1 MDLKKYAP
9 EWNPA
14 KLLGESGLGSDN
26 PGTSV
31 FRHIDA
37 RVLLPAAFIVIL
49 ALSAATRWYVPAS
62 VFVVVLLITMY
73 SVRSRTA
80 YLRLLLYPIAI
91 AVFLFVVQ
99 AWTYGSTVVLTV
111 IWPVYAEGIA
121 SGWLLANRVIASV
134 SILFLLVES
143 KSQLELI
150 EALRWY
156 KMPIELRNLMLL
168 MFRYVS
174 VIAEEFTTMFH
185 AQQARLGFSSKLSWL
200 KKMSNLSVIAGMLFI
215 RSFDRSYRVIMS
227 MQARGYTQNADIGGR
242 FERFAR
248 KDYLF
253 AAFALAVIAGI
264 VLVGVV

>member
-14 KLLGESGLGSDN
+14 NLLGESGLGSDR

-31 FRHIDA
+31 FRHVDA

-49 ALSAATRWYVPAS
+49 ALSAATRWYVPGT
-62 VFVVVLLITMY
+62 VFVAVLSITIY
-73 SVRSRTA
+73 SVRARAA
-80 YLRLLLYPIAI
+80 YLKLLLYPIGI

-99 AWTYGSTVVLTV
+99 AWTYGSTVVFTV
-111 IWPVYAEGIA
+111 IWPVYAQGIA
-121 SGWLLANRVIASV
+121 SGWLLANRVLASV

-156 KMPIELRNLMLL
+156 KMPVELRNLMLL

-185 AQQARLGFSSKLSWL
+185 AQQARLGFSSKLSWF
-200 KKMSNLSVIAGMLFI
+200 KKINNLSVIAGMLFI

-227 MQARGYTQNADIGGR
+227 MQARGYRQNADIGGK
-242 FERFAR
+242 FERFAK

-253 AAFALAVIAGI
+253 AAFALAIVAGI
-264 VLVGVV
+264 VLVGVM

>member
-14 KLLGESGLGSDN
+14 KLLGESGLGSDR

-31 FRHIDA
+31 FRHVDA

-49 ALSAATRWYVPAS
+49 ALSAATRWYVPGT
-62 VFVVVLLITMY
+62 VFVAVLSITIY
-73 SVRSRTA
+73 SVRARAA
-80 YLRLLLYPIAI
+80 YLKLLLYPIGI

-99 AWTYGSTVVLTV
+99 AWTYGSTVFFTV
-111 IWPVYAEGIA
+111 IWPVYAQGIA
-121 SGWLLANRVIASV
+121 SGWLLANRVLASV

-156 KMPIELRNLMLL
+156 KMPVELRNLMLL

-185 AQQARLGFSSKLSWL
+185 AQQARLGFSSKLSWF
-200 KKMSNLSVIAGMLFI
+200 KKINNLSVIAGMLFI

-227 MQARGYTQNADIGGR
+227 MQARGYRQNADIGGK
-242 FERFAR
+242 FERFAK

-253 AAFALAVIAGI
+253 AAFALAIVAGI
-264 VLVGVV
+264 VLVGVM